1 MVGYTK
7 LFGSIIA
14 STIWRE
20 PDHVRLVWI
29 TMLAAANQH
38 GVVEASVPGL
48 ADFARVTVEQC
59 RDALR
64 VLSSPDPDSRTSDHE
79 GRRIEMIEGGFKL
92 LNHAKYR
99 GKLNEDDRREYKR
112 RWTAESRRR
121 SGKPVDTCGQSVDN
135 RGQKSTV
142 STQAEAE
149 AKAEEERKRAAR
161 VSRSS
166 GAALAGMLPRDH
178 LNHICSPNFAWCVPE
193 PVHLKLAAKLAP
205 KYGGDV
211 SLAKDALA
219 AWYPTV
225 WAMLPEGTVLGD
237 AYKFW
242 TPRFDAAFASTVAVS
257 APAKARGCKHD
268 PPCADETAHTRRY
281 LREMRQGAA

>member
-48 ADFARVTVEQC
+48 ADFARVTVDQC

-64 VLSSPDPDSRTSDHE
+64 VLSAPDPDSRTSDHE

-99 GKLNEDDRREYKR
+99 SKLNEDDRREYQR
-112 RWTAESRRR
+112 RWKAE
-121 SGKPVDTCGQSVDN
+121 
-135 RGQKSTV
+135 RGRQKSTKV
-142 STQAEAE
+142 DSGRQKSTESTQAEAE

-178 LNHICSPNFAWCVPE
+178 LNHICSPNFAWCVPDA
-193 PVHLKLAAKLAP
+193 VHLKLAAKLAP

-225 WAMLPEGTVLGD
+225 WAMLPEGTVIGD

>member
-48 ADFARVTVEQC
+48 ADFARVTVDQC

-64 VLSSPDPDSRTSDHE
+64 VLSAPDPDSRTSDHE
-79 GRRIEMIEGGFKL
+79 GRRIEVIEGGFKL

-121 SGKPVDTCGQSVDN
+121 SGKHVDTCGQPVDS

-149 AKAEEERKRAAR
+149 ADTEAKEHTQERA
-161 VSRSS
+161 
-166 GAALAGMLPRDH
+166 
-178 LNHICSPNFAWCVPE
+178 CVIADEPKPKEPKPE
-193 PVHLKLAAKLAP
+193 PPMDSALLDANVTERAGRFIERYEVAYTTHRKGARYLVKPHRDYEAAVGLCRTWPDDRLDKLAAIFLTTDHEWAERGSRTIP
-205 KYGGDV
+205 QF
-211 SLAKDALA
+211 SALA
-219 AWYPTV
+219 SWCDSKLTE
-225 WAMLPEGTVLGD
+225 WEQ
-237 AYKFW
+237 KQQ
-242 TPRFDAAFASTVAVS
+242 AV
-257 APAKARGCKHD
+257 ARG
-268 PPCADETAHTRRY
+268 A
-281 LREMRQGAA
+281 